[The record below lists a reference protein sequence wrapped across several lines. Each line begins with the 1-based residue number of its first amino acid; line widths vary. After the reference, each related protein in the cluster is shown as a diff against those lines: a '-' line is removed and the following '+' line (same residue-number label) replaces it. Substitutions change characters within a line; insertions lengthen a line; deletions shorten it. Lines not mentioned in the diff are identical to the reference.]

1 MNDAHDNAQTDQE
14 ALAKH
19 FGGASRR
26 SVTYMM
32 DLIATKDYGA
42 MEQEMPES
50 WRSLFNY
57 VVQLGYTVPAEQS
70 ETGKAYRTTSAVIQQ
85 SDVGKFIE
93 NLKKCSDRGQS
104 QLTPIKQAVTE
115 AGMYKHNDTI
125 YKVQMAVH
133 GSGKLYA
140 KKLIVED
147 AGHDVQE
154 GCCGEVI
161 NGKCVRCGFAFGKQY
176 KARFDY
182 APGAMKMLSAD
193 ERLSMEDAM
202 AFGRLYGSCCVCGR
216 TLTNELSIHL
226 GIGPV
231 CGGREFGGDFE
242 FMLKQAKEEVEANG
256 S

>member
-32 DLIATKDYGA
+32 DLIATKDYGT
-42 MEQEMPES
+42 MEQEMPEA
-50 WRSLFNY
+50 WRSLFHY
-57 VVQLGYTVPAEQS
+57 VVQLAYTVPAEQS

-85 SDVGKFIE
+85 SDVSKFID

-140 KKLIVED
+140 KKLVPTGTESTK
-147 AGHDVQE
+147 GGVP
-154 GCCGEVI
+154 
-161 NGKCVRCGFAFGKQY
+161 KF
-176 KARFDY
+176 RFDY